1 MIINGK
7 SISTKTELLEVIK
20 QGVNILDYI
29 KDEKDIDFITDAIM
43 IEKTD
48 EDTYYEETA

>member
-20 QGVNILDYI
+20 QGVNILEYM
-29 KDEKDIDFITDAIM
+29 KDEREIDFVTNAII